1 MKKNINEFSDRAT
14 TVLVVSCI
22 TFSRLSLPKQGVCK
36 RCCTVTRTDTV
47 RQESQWT
54 QPPEAGIIWDNAI
67 IVSHWLA
74 LRLYGRTANRLS
86 LPKQGFLAVSLT
98 LCTIDV
104 YWKYVYRKE
113 LQHLGGGRKKYI
125 EAQRLPKREGC
136 KEKNS
141 ISEID
146 SLKAE
151 CVASGD
157 FDAASDA
164 RLSERARHST
174 NQFRESFA
182 WRKDRL
188 SISETACQADA
199 RIGRYQ
205 KGW

>member
-1 MKKNINEFSDRAT
+1 MKKNINEFNDRAT
-14 TVLVVSCI
+14 TVLVVPCI

-113 LQHLGGGRKKYI
+113 LQHLGGSKKTY
-125 EAQRLPKREGC
+125 RSTMPKREGC
-136 KEKNS
+136 KGKKLDIRNWFAQS
-141 ISEID
+141 RVRSLGIFWRCKWCSTQRTRPALDKPISWI
-146 SLKAE
+146 
-151 CVASGD
+151 V
-157 FDAASDA
+157 
-164 RLSERARHST
+164 RVT
-174 NQFRESFA
+174 
-182 WRKDRL
+182 
-188 SISETACQADA
+188 
-199 RIGRYQ
+199 
-205 KGW
+205 